1 LGKLKEEGFLSET
14 PTILGWIINTRTLT
28 IHLPEKKYKVWA
40 SDLANMIKTKKASFR
55 DLEKLVGRQNHA
67 AMACPLMRYFLNRT
81 QNALIIWEQKAHTK
95 KVQRYMSSQVLED
108 LKLWYK
114 CFLPKINSGLSL
126 NLISYKRPSVIS
138 WSDACPQGMGGYD
151 TFGNAWQFQLS
162 EEDAIAC
169 QRQNNSLEF
178 VAALLTVWGAILSKN
193 VPEEACFLALCDNT
207 SSVSWLHKPL
217 HLAVRKYAEVLLHAD
232 CCLYSQHI
240 AGVSNK
246 VADLISQKFDL
257 SHPKL
262 TS

>member
-1 LGKLKEEGFLSET
+1 
-14 PTILGWIINTRTLT
+14 
-28 IHLPEKKYKVWA
+28 
-40 SDLANMIKTKKASFR
+40 MIKTKKASFR
-55 DLEKLVGRQNHA
+55 DLEKLVGRLNHA

-95 KVQRYMSSQVLED
+95 KVQRYMSSQE
-108 LKLWYK
+108 
-114 CFLPKINSGLSL
+114 
-126 NLISYKRPSVIS
+126 
-138 WSDACPQGMGGYD
+138 GMGGYD